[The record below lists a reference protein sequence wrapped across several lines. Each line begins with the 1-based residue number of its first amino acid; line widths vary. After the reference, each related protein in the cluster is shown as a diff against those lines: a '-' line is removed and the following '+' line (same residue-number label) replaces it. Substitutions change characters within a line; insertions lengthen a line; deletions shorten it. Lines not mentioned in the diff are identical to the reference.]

1 MTEKIL
7 AVITSLMGLG
17 VVAAIIGAITLT
29 ALAATGGPSET
40 NGCRSDQANASGQR
54 EVRGINNED
63 VLATAWQT
71 KWSTFDQQLD
81 AGQPASV
88 SFTESE
94 STSRATRYLDSKE
107 APLKDLIICFHDGE
121 AEASGKVKLP
131 VLGDLPGVGGAFE
144 SQMLARGTIDFSGAQ
159 PKITMTKFE
168 AGNLPSSAADRLK
181 GQVENMINDRL
192 DDLNLQHKYTPT
204 FSEGSIEISGTP

>member
-7 AVITSLMGLG
+7 AVITSLMGLA
-17 VVAAIIGAITLT
+17 VVAAIVGAITLT
-29 ALAATGGPSET
+29 ALAATGGPGET
-40 NGCRSDQANASGQR
+40 NGCRSDQANATGQR

-63 VLATAWQT
+63 VLATAWQA

-94 STSRATRYLDSKE
+94 STSRSTRYLDAKE
-107 APLKDLIICFHDGE
+107 APLKDLVVCFHDGE
-121 AEASGKVKLP
+121 AEAAGKVKLP

-144 SQMLARGTIDFSGAQ
+144 SNVLARGTIDFSGTH

-192 DDLNLQHKYTPT
+192 DDLTLQHKYTPK